1 MNQSPIS
8 RARAVLVN
16 RGVAGAAVS
25 MAFATYF
32 TQPVTFV
39 AYAVDFVVRAYLH
52 FIAGVMAHESVH
64 GHLGNTRSAN
74 RWWGRLALFPT
85 TVPYVTFRT
94 THLHHHANTNVPE
107 LDPDEFLNTRH
118 AWQIP
123 IRAFALP
130 YHWVVWMW
138 KTGRFTRTV
147 RREYLL
153 NYLAAA
159 VVYGVIAY
167 FTSVQRVVLGFLA
180 SATLHA
186 LFLWYYFAIK
196 THAGYS
202 TAAMETRSH
211 NYDGA
216 LLYWL
221 SFGLSLHRV
230 HHMTPRLAWLQTHG
244 LWESRSV
251 DGKA

>member
-1 MNQSPIS
+1 
-8 RARAVLVN
+8 
-16 RGVAGAAVS
+16 
-25 MAFATYF
+25 
-32 TQPVTFV
+32 
-39 AYAVDFVVRAYLH
+39 
-52 FIAGVMAHESVH
+52 
-64 GHLGNTRSAN
+64 
-74 RWWGRLALFPT
+74 
-85 TVPYVTFRT
+85 
-94 THLHHHANTNVPE
+94 
-107 LDPDEFLNTRH
+107 
-118 AWQIP
+118 
-123 IRAFALP
+123 
-130 YHWVVWMW
+130 
-138 KTGRFTRTV
+138 V

-153 NYLAAA
+153 NYLAGA

-167 FTSVQRVVLGFLA
+167 FTRVQRVGLGFLA

-230 HHMTPRLAWLQTHG
+230 HHMTPRLAWLQTYG

>member
-16 RGVAGAAVS
+16 RGVAGTAVLI
-25 MAFATYF
+25 AFATYF
-32 TQPVTFV
+32 TQPVT
-39 AYAVDFVVRAYLH
+39 

-74 RWWGRLALFPT
+74 QWWGRLALFPT

-94 THLHHHANTNVPE
+94 THLHHHVNTNVPE

-153 NYLAAA
+153 NYLAVA
-159 VVYGVIAY
+159 VVY
-167 FTSVQRVVLGFLA
+167 
-180 SATLHA
+180 
-186 LFLWYYFAIK
+186 
-196 THAGYS
+196 
-202 TAAMETRSH
+202 
-211 NYDGA
+211 
-216 LLYWL
+216 
-221 SFGLSLHRV
+221 
-230 HHMTPRLAWLQTHG
+230 
-244 LWESRSV
+244 
-251 DGKA
+251 